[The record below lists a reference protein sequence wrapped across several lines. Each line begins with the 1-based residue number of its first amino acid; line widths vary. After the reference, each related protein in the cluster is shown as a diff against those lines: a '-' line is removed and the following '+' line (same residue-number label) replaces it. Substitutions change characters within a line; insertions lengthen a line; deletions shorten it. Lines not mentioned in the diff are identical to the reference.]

1 MQLLLLPGG
10 APVDE
15 LARAAHGAGH
25 HLVLATAPGSVPDAV
40 ISVGDSPDPRNQRCA
55 DRPPAAEHPTLVVTS
70 DDLRDEPDTIVARA
84 AALVP
89 TPAPTARPAGLRR
102 ALAAG
107 VSHLTPLV
115 TAGGLL
121 AAVGYLL
128 GAPHLVTTHLGGT
141 APALVQEAAL
151 TWNPAAGPAAMLT
164 QLGWL
169 SLSLIAP
176 VLGAAVA
183 HAIAGRPAIAP
194 GVVGG
199 AVALVTGA
207 GYLGGLAAGVVA
219 GAVVLVGRR
228 WRPGRSLTGLWYAM
242 LLPMLATGASGLVVA
257 LALAQPLGALATL
270 ITTLLSSLS
279 VTGGLVFG
287 LVAGM
292 LVSIDLGGPVS
303 KTVYASAVT
312 GLAAGA
318 PDAPTVMAAVM
329 AAGMVPPL
337 AAGVAALVR
346 PLRSPGQERAQ
357 GRTALVLGAGFVTE
371 GAIPLVAADPLR
383 VMPSVLLGSG
393 VSGALAMLLSA
404 GVPTPHGGIAVIT
417 LTANPAGFVIALT
430 AGTAVAAT
438 LIIALRSSGATRT
451 GRTVRDWSR
460 REQVPAAA

>member
-15 LARAAHGAGH
+15 LARAAHRAGH

-55 DRPPAAEHPTLVVTS
+55 DRPPATEHPTLVVTS
-70 DDLRDEPDTIVARA
+70 DDLRDEPDTVVARA
-84 AALVP
+84 AALGP

-128 GAPHLVTTHLGGT
+128 GAPHLVQGA
-141 APALVQEAAL
+141 AP
-151 TWNPAAGPAAMLT
+151 TWNPSVGPAAMLT

-169 SLSLIAP
+169 ALSLIAP

-183 HAIAGRPAIAP
+183 HAVAGRPAIAP

-199 AVALVTGA
+199 AVALITGA

-219 GAVVLVGRR
+219 GAVVLAGRR
-228 WRPGRSLTGLWYAM
+228 WRPSRSRAGLWYAM
-242 LLPMLATGASGLVVA
+242 LLPMLATAASGLVVA
-257 LALAQPLGALATL
+257 LALAQPLAALGTL
-270 ITTLLSSLS
+270 VTTLLSSLS

-292 LVSIDLGGPVS
+292 LVAIDLGGPVS
-303 KTVYASAVT
+303 KTVYTSAVA

-318 PDAPTVMAAVM
+318 PNAPAVMAAVM

-337 AAGVAALVR
+337 AAGAAALVR
-346 PLRSPGQERAQ
+346 PMGSSRQERAQ

-371 GAIPLVAADPLR
+371 GAIPLVATDPLR
-383 VMPSVLLGSG
+383 VMPSLLLGSG

-404 GVPTPHGGIAVIT
+404 GVPAPHGGLAVIT
-417 LTANPAGFVIALT
+417 LMTNPAGFLIALA
-430 AGTAVAAT
+430 AGTAVAAA

-460 REQVPAAA
+460 REHVPAAA